1 MQEAT
6 SLRDEIQDKVT
17 FQNSK
22 VVTITAQVN
31 KLNHTEIPRIKK
43 DRVDIE
49 EDIERFNLLSQRY
62 VDLDREFIKCTEEFE
77 NAQNQRRQVRDE
89 MVDIRDKVNS
99 HLDEHQTYEVNFE
112 EVEAL
117 CQMIDEKDRNLM
129 NDLIKL

>member
-62 VDLDREFIKCTEEFE
+62 VDLDREFIKCTQEFE
-77 NAQNQRRQVRDE
+77 NA
-89 MVDIRDKVNS
+89 
-99 HLDEHQTYEVNFE
+99 
-112 EVEAL
+112 
-117 CQMIDEKDRNLM
+117 
-129 NDLIKL
+129 